1 MRRLIIIPIVH
12 AASDLGRLQG
22 NIAEAKVKLMSES
35 TIESGRRMVELF
47 WSELKEAITCWS
59 QDFSKMQIYQDALP
73 IGPNQLLNIEQKI
86 IDDLSAKGSENHRL
100 LQWLSSRGAKIF
112 GTEDPGLLLRE
123 YQLAQR
129 SLKFYDS
136 DRTASQSDFDQH
148 CEEQRMLLESR
159 DAFIVQRIE
168 KTLLADHSGLI
179 FLGMLHRLE
188 PHLSSDIEVTY
199 PFGKPALDHV
209 RTA

>member
-35 TIESGRRMVELF
+35 TIELGRRMVELF

-159 DAFIVQRIE
+159 DAFIAQRIE

-179 FLGMLHRLE
+179 FLGMLHRLK

-199 PFGKPALDHV
+199 PFGKPSFDLV